1 VGPRAHERAGAQRDG
16 LGLRQGSLPRLALL
30 LLALAALAAGVSGGL
45 VRLGAPLPVSTSA
58 ASHGALMVAG
68 FLGTVISLERAV
80 ALGGAFAL
88 GAPLASGLGTVAL
101 LAGLRPEAAVLW
113 LVAPMLLFAVSVA
126 IVRRQAQTHTVLLAA
141 AAVAWGIGNALNAFG
156 MTAAALSW
164 WFTFLVLTIAAER
177 LEMTRLVKRPPRIQA
192 LFLGAIAILVA
203 GAALS
208 TFVPTAGGVLFG
220 AGLVA
225 LAAWLAA
232 FDIARHT
239 VAARGFARY
248 AAVALLGGYA
258 WLAVAGL
265 AWIAMASG
273 APQAR
278 DAAMHA
284 LGLGFVFSMI
294 LGHAPLIVPVI
305 ARARMRYV
313 PFFYVPLAL
322 LHASLV
328 LRLLPG
334 LGDATLRLVGGVLN
348 AAAIAMFALTVA
360 WSLRGARRD
369 APDASD

>member
-1 VGPRAHERAGAQRDG
+1 MDPGAHERAGAQRHG

-30 LLALAALAAGVSGGL
+30 MLALAALAAGVSGGL
-45 VRLGAPLPVSTSA
+45 VRLGAPLSVSTSA
-58 ASHGALMVAG
+58 GSHGALMIAG

-80 ALGGAFAL
+80 ALGGALAL

-101 LAGLRPEAAVLW
+101 LAGLPSEAAVLW
-113 LVAPMLLFAVSVA
+113 LLAPMLLFAVSVA
-126 IVRRQAQTHTVLLAA
+126 IVRRQAQTHTVLLAV
-141 AAVAWGIGNALNAFG
+141 AAVAWGVGNALNASG
-156 MTAAALSW
+156 RTAAALPW

-177 LEMTRLVKRPPRIQA
+177 LEMTRLVKRPPRIRA
-192 LFLGAIAILVA
+192 LFHGAIAIVVA

-208 TFVPTAGGVLFG
+208 LFAPAAGGVLFG
-220 AGLVA
+220 AGLLA

-232 FDIARHT
+232 FDIARYT
-239 VAARGFARY
+239 VTTRDFARY

-322 LHASLV
+322 LHASLFV
-328 LRLLPG
+328 RLLPG
-334 LGDATLRLVGGVLN
+334 LGDATLRLAGGVLN
-348 AAAIAMFALTVA
+348 AAAIATFALTVA